1 MPLVAACGGGGG
13 GGPAVTTAAAPS
25 QPAMTH
31 AAAATPTTAAAT
43 AKPAAA
49 AKPTAAPK
57 PATESGLVDAPEP
70 VLFPEA
76 MSALEQSSP
85 WDLPPEMHLTA
96 AKQAALEAAVLR
108 RRILQSRSLALSPA
122 ARKNVAD
129 GRVSAGALALLDALP
144 DGTSPF
150 LVFSAKGTSLRVQAT
165 TLKETVGAIDGF
177 QDVADQGLLA
187 GLRLVPVAADTY
199 DEGKN
204 YAQGERRA
212 AIGESAVQIALK
224 YLGIPYVWGGS
235 TPTGGFDCSGLVMYV
250 YGQLGIH
257 LHHFTGLQWLEGTR
271 IEASQ
276 LRAGDIVFFR
286 PEGGHPGHEG
296 MYIGGGKFIQAPH
309 TGDVV
314 KISDLAGYASMYVGA
329 VRPY

>member
-1 MPLVAACGGGGG
+1 
-13 GGPAVTTAAAPS
+13 
-25 QPAMTH
+25 MTH
-31 AAAATPTTAAAT
+31 PAATAAATPAKAAPAVT
-43 AKPAAA
+43 GAAPAA
-49 AKPTAAPK
+49 KPK

-70 VLFPEA
+70 VLVPEA

-96 AKQAALEAAVLR
+96 AKQAALTAAVLR
-108 RRILQSRSLALSPA
+108 RRILGSHSLALSPA
-122 ARKNVAD
+122 ARQNVSS
-129 GRVSAGALALLDALP
+129 GRVSTGALALLDALP
-144 DGTSPF
+144 DGRSPF
-150 LVFSAKGTSLRVQAT
+150 LVFSAKGTNLRVQAT
-165 TLKETVGAIDGF
+165 SLKATVGAIDGF
-177 QDVADQGLLA
+177 QDLADQGLLA
-187 GLRLVPVAADTY
+187 GLRLVPVAANSY

-224 YLGIPYVWGGS
+224 YLGIPYVWGGA

-250 YGQLGIH
+250 YGKLGIH

-314 KISDLAGYASMYVGA
+314 KISELAGYAAIYVGA

>member
-1 MPLVAACGGGGG
+1 MLLCLVPVLAACGGGGG
-13 GGPAVTTAAAPS
+13 RATTTPATAPS
-25 QPAMTH
+25 QPAATPPAMTH
-31 AAAATPTTAAAT
+31 AATAA
-43 AKPAAA
+43 PAAA
-49 AKPTAAPK
+49 AKPAPPKTA
-57 PATESGLVDAPEP
+57 SGLTDAPEP

-76 MSALEQSSP
+76 MSALSQSSP

-96 AKQAALEAAVLR
+96 GKQAALEAAVLR
-108 RRILQSRSLALSPA
+108 KHVLQSRSLALSPT
-122 ARKNVAD
+122 ARRNVSS
-129 GRVSAGALALLDALP
+129 GRVAVGALAVLDALP
-144 DGTSPF
+144 DGHSPF

-177 QDVADQGLLA
+177 QDLADDGLLA
-187 GLRLVPVAADTY
+187 GLRLVPVAANQY
-199 DEGKN
+199 DEGKD
-204 YAQGERRA
+204 YAKGERSA
-212 AIGESAVQIALK
+212 AVGEHAVQIALK
-224 YLGIPYVWGGS
+224 YLGIPYVWGGA

-250 YGQLGIH
+250 YGQLGIR

-271 IEASQ
+271 VEASQ

-296 MYIGGGKFIQAPH
+296 MYIGGGKFIHAPH

-314 KISDLAGYASMYVGA
+314 KISDLAGYAPIYVGA

>member
-1 MPLVAACGGGGG
+1 
-13 GGPAVTTAAAPS
+13 
-25 QPAMTH
+25 MTH
-31 AAAATPTTAAAT
+31 AAPVAAL
-43 AKPAAA
+43 KPAAA
-49 AKPTAAPK
+49 AKPAAAKPAAAPK
-57 PATESGLVDAPEP
+57 PATESGLVDVPAP

-76 MSALEQSSP
+76 MSALEQTSP
-85 WDLPPEMHLTA
+85 WALPPQMHLTA
-96 AKQAALEAAVLR
+96 GKQAALQAAVLR
-108 RRILQSRSLALSPA
+108 KRILQNPSLALSPA
-122 ARKNVAD
+122 ARKNVT
-129 GRVSAGALALLDALP
+129 GGHVSAGALAVLDALP
-144 DGTSPF
+144 DGASPF
-150 LVFSAKGTSLRVQAT
+150 LVFSAKGKDLRVQAT
-165 TLKETVGAIDGF
+165 TLKQTVGAIDGF
-177 QDVADQGLLA
+177 QGLADQGILA
-187 GLRLVPVAADTY
+187 GLRLVPVAANSY

-250 YGQLGIH
+250 YAQLGIH
-257 LHHFTGLQWLEGTR
+257 LDHFTGLQWLEGTR

-296 MYIGGGKFIQAPH
+296 MYVGAGKFIQAPH

-314 KISDLAGYASMYVGA
+314 KISNLAGYAGMYVGA

>member
-1 MPLVAACGGGGG
+1 MTYPAATTSATAAKAPLT
-13 GGPAVTTAAAPS
+13 TTAAA
-25 QPAMTH
+25 QPA
-31 AAAATPTTAAAT
+31 PAAT
-43 AKPAAA
+43 A
-49 AKPTAAPK
+49 K
-57 PATESGLVDAPEP
+57 PATESGLSDAPEP

-96 AKQAALEAAVLR
+96 AKRAALAAAVLR
-108 RRILQSRSLALSPA
+108 RRILNSRSLALSPT
-122 ARKNVAD
+122 ARENVSA
-129 GRVSAGALALLDALP
+129 GRVSPGALAVLDALP
-144 DGTSPF
+144 DGHSPF

-177 QDVADQGLLA
+177 QDLADEGLLA
-187 GLRLVPVAADTY
+187 GLRLVPVAADSF

-224 YLGIPYVWGGS
+224 YLGIPYVWGGA

-250 YGQLGIH
+250 YGKLGIH

-296 MYIGGGKFIQAPH
+296 MYIGGGKFIHAPH

-314 KISDLAGYASMYVGA
+314 KISDLAGYAPLYVGA

>member
-1 MPLVAACGGGGG
+1 MLLCLVPVLAACGGGGG
-13 GGPAVTTAAAPS
+13 RATTTPATAPS
-25 QPAMTH
+25 QPAATPPAMTH
-31 AAAATPTTAAAT
+31 AATAA
-43 AKPAAA
+43 PAAA
-49 AKPTAAPK
+49 AKPAPPRTA
-57 PATESGLVDAPEP
+57 SGLTDAPEP

-76 MSALEQSSP
+76 MSALSQSSP

-96 AKQAALEAAVLR
+96 GKQAALEAAVLR
-108 RRILQSRSLALSPA
+108 KRILQSRSLALSPA
-122 ARKNVAD
+122 ARRNVSS
-129 GRVSAGALALLDALP
+129 GRVAVGALAVLDALP
-144 DGTSPF
+144 DGHSPF

-177 QDVADQGLLA
+177 QDLADDGLLA
-187 GLRLVPVAADTY
+187 GLRLVPVAANQY
-199 DEGKN
+199 DEGKD
-204 YAQGERRA
+204 YAKGERSA
-212 AIGESAVQIALK
+212 AVGEHAVQIALK
-224 YLGIPYVWGGS
+224 YLGIPYVWGGA

-250 YGQLGIH
+250 YGQLGIR

-271 IEASQ
+271 VEASQ

-296 MYIGGGKFIQAPH
+296 MYIGGGKFIHAPH

-314 KISDLAGYASMYVGA
+314 KISDLAGYAPIYVGA